1 MKPWHSVERAREGIS
16 CYGRGTPSYS
26 QMVRAVVFFNL
37 LMPWDSH
44 APASLGIPIDRVF
57 SAFSIKAAT
66 VALQV
71 SE

>member
-1 MKPWHSVERAREGIS
+1 M
-16 CYGRGTPSYS
+16 T
-26 QMVRAVVFFNL
+26 
-37 LMPWDSH
+37 WDSD

-57 SAFSIKAAT
+57 SAFSIKVAT